1 MFFRMEHGKGVIPER
16 QDGRLGGGMGFFPSE
31 NDAAVPKVQAVE
43 KTQGKMTDVFPSGR
57 GQGID
62 NGHERRMREI
72 SGREIR

>member
-1 MFFRMEHGKGVIPER
+1 VPE
-16 QDGRLGGGMGFFPSE
+16 
-31 NDAAVPKVQAVE
+31 VQAVE
-43 KTQGKMTDVFPSGR
+43 KTQGKMVDVFPAGG